1 VATNVL
7 VGRNSNNVITMKTI
21 LITGASGFL
30 GKATVSLLLS
40 RGYTIIGIVH
50 NEKSKH
56 ELPSN
61 PNLKLQ
67 VADLTNQDEITSLIN
82 KLIAEHESIHACVLL
97 AGGFAAGNITTTT
110 IEAIRNQIQLNFET
124 AYTIAKGLF
133 PHFMLNKNGRII
145 LIGSQPPLIPK
156 KAKTTLAYSLSKS
169 LLFHLA
175 EILNEEAKGTNVV
188 TAVVVPSTID
198 TQANRNAMPNADA
211 SKWVKP
217 EQIAQAIE
225 FIISDAGT
233 ALREPVLKVY
243 NEVV

>member
-1 VATNVL
+1 
-7 VGRNSNNVITMKTI
+7 MKTV

-30 GKATVSLLLS
+30 GQSTVSLFLEK
-40 RGYTIIGIVH
+40 GYRVIGIVH
-50 NEKSKH
+50 SDKSKD
-56 ELPSN
+56 ELPYN
-61 PNLKLQ
+61 PALQ
-67 VADLTNQDEITSLIN
+67 VVVADLTNEDEITSLIN
-82 KLIAEHESIHACVLL
+82 KLVNEHRIIDACVLL
-97 AGGFAAGNITTTT
+97 AGGYAPGDIKTTT
-110 IEAIRNQIQLNFET
+110 IEAIRRQIQLNFET
-124 AYTIAKGLF
+124 AYTIAKALF
-133 PHFMLNKNGRII
+133 PHFMLNKNGRIV
-145 LIGSQPPLIPK
+145 LIGSQPSLMPK
-156 KAKTTLAYSLSKS
+156 KAKTALPYSLSKS

-175 EILNEEAKGTNVV
+175 EILNEEGKGTNVV

-225 FIISDAGT
+225 FLISDGGA

>member
-1 VATNVL
+1 L
-7 VGRNSNNVITMKTI
+7 V
-21 LITGASGFL
+21 
-30 GKATVSLLLS
+30 
-40 RGYTIIGIVH
+40 
-50 NEKSKH
+50 
-56 ELPSN
+56 
-61 PNLKLQ
+61 
-67 VADLTNQDEITSLIN
+67 
-82 KLIAEHESIHACVLL
+82 
-97 AGGFAAGNITTTT
+97 
-110 IEAIRNQIQLNFET
+110 
-124 AYTIAKGLF
+124 
-133 PHFMLNKNGRII
+133 
-145 LIGSQPPLIPK
+145 
-156 KAKTTLAYSLSKS
+156 S

-225 FIISDAGT
+225 FIISHAGT

>member
-1 VATNVL
+1 
-7 VGRNSNNVITMKTI
+7 MKTI
-21 LITGASGFL
+21 LITGANGFL
-30 GKATVSLLLS
+30 GRATVNLFLEK
-40 RGYTIIGIVH
+40 GYKIIGVVH
-50 NEKSKH
+50 SDKNKDD
-56 ELPSN
+56 LPAN
-61 PNLKLQ
+61 PNLHIAT
-67 VADLTNQDEITSLIN
+67 ADLTNEDEITSLVAN
-82 KLIAEHESIHACVLL
+82 LVNEHGSIDACVLL
-97 AGGFAAGNITTTT
+97 AGGFAPGDINTTDVA
-110 IEAIRNQIQLNFET
+110 AIRHQIQLNFET
-124 AYTIAKGLF
+124 AYTIARALF
-133 PHFMLNKNGRII
+133 AHFMLNKNGRIV
-145 LIGSQPPLIPK
+145 LIGSQPPLMPK
-156 KAKTTLAYSLSKS
+156 KAKAALPYSLSKS

-198 TQANRNAMPNADA
+198 TQANRDAMPKADA